1 MRNRT
6 KKGLTEQDR
15 ILWERVAR
23 TATPLKGR
31 HAPPAEIAA
40 PVSAPPQQ
48 DHAGASTRRAS
59 VAAVARQQAKP
70 AQQAAGGID
79 RPTRQKLAKGR
90 VALEASV
97 DLHGLTQSQAHG
109 LLLSFLM
116 RAHAAGIRHVLVITG
131 KGASFGSEGVLRRA
145 VPGWLATPSF
155 RAIVGGFEPA
165 ARHHG
170 GHGARY
176 IRLRRAGDGA
186 RG

>member
-1 MRNRT
+1 MRTRAT
-6 KKGLTEQDR
+6 KGLTEQDR
-15 ILWERVAR
+15 VLWERVAR
-23 TATPLKGR
+23 TATPLDGR
-31 HAPPAEIAA
+31 RLPPAEIAA
-40 PVSAPPQQ
+40 PTAPPASK
-48 DHAGASTRRAS
+48 DPARARPKAGP
-59 VAAVARQQAKP
+59 AAARPP
-70 AQQAAGGID
+70 ADAGSEPRAGGID

-109 LLLSFLM
+109 LLLSFLL

-131 KGASFGSEGVLRRA
+131 KGASFGSDGVLRRA

-170 GHGARY
+170 GNGALY
-176 IRLRRAGDGA
+176 IRLRRAGDP
-186 RG
+186 RR